1 MARRLR
7 LELAGGVY
15 HVVSRGNRGQ
25 ALFADEQDHRTFL
38 QALGDACGKTR
49 WMVKAYCL
57 MPDHLHLVLATPE
70 PNLVTGMK
78 WLLGTYAGRCNRRYQ
93 LRGHLFA
100 NRYRSLIIDPQNDY
114 IQSVAD
120 YVHLNPSRA
129 ALLSAGQ
136 SLSDYPW
143 SSLGEFLSAPRARC
157 AWVNVDTLL
166 GVHGLFPDTAQGR
179 QKLKDRM
186 ERLRAL
192 PEPTEFAQIRR
203 GWCFGTV
210 RFKRKLLLRVS
221 ARAGRHHYGAE
232 IQEAAEARAEA
243 LVNDALKA
251 LGWKQGEL
259 AARPKGDRQKVQI
272 ARRLRKQSSVTLS
285 WIAQRL
291 QMGTH
296 TYLAHLLYWYGRE
309 RPPKRKLPE
318 SEGRLVDR
326 QQRRR
331 GKPSKKRAPKILLT
345 DPLSSPPE
353 PGPAPFVFDPT
364 FD

>member
-25 ALFADEQDHRTFL
+25 ALFADDQDHRTFL

-114 IQSVAD
+114 VQSVTD

-129 ALLSAGQ
+129 DLLSSGQ
-136 SLSDYPW
+136 SLSEYPW
-143 SSLGEFLSAPRARC
+143 SSLGEFLSAPRARS

-166 GVHGLFPDTAQGR
+166 GVHGLFADTAQGR

-192 PEPTEFAQIRR
+192 PEPKEFEEIRR

-210 RFKRKLLLRVS
+210 RFKR
-221 ARAGRHHYGAE
+221 
-232 IQEAAEARAEA
+232 
-243 LVNDALKA
+243 
-251 LGWKQGEL
+251 
-259 AARPKGDRQKVQI
+259 
-272 ARRLRKQSSVTLS
+272 
-285 WIAQRL
+285 
-291 QMGTH
+291 
-296 TYLAHLLYWYGRE
+296 
-309 RPPKRKLPE
+309 
-318 SEGRLVDR
+318 
-326 QQRRR
+326 
-331 GKPSKKRAPKILLT
+331 
-345 DPLSSPPE
+345 
-353 PGPAPFVFDPT
+353 
-364 FD
+364 